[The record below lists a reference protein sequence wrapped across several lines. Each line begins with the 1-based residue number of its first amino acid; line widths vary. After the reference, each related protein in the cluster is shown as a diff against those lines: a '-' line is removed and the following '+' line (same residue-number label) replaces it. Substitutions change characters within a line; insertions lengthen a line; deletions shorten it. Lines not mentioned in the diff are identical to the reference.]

1 MNPLLKMAILA
12 GAPDLVQF
20 HLQRG
25 GDANHLDKDG
35 VSPLMYAATRGQV
48 EICRILLEAGA
59 DPFLKNRQ
67 GQNALALAR
76 LAGHRAVET
85 VLFEAVSKSVGRIIP
100 DEPDYPPESFVEE
113 EEFDAF
119 GWIAETETPS
129 PEGDPG
135 CLNDARALNQLLASH
150 VPIDT
155 DTDWSDVEIEL
166 PDLPARR
173 RGQSSIDD
181 AGLERIRHLLI
192 EGIRAGRVSRSDLG
206 YALRYDQSDLDGWE
220 PLLDRVLGDLGV
232 QIDDWVNEGQPPM
245 VTDMDPEQEH
255 PEELIADEALRFI
268 EYVLEQ
274 RMDPANCYQ
283 RDLNVFGL
291 LTAQGE
297 VTTHSIRGR
306 TFCRLRWWRLLMRFC
321 CPARCASY
329 ADRAAN
335 MRRCWFM
342 SPASL
347 RFRSKWPARSRH
359 ISGISGKG
367 CNDRSIICLWLNEWR
382 CSGSGISFRPAPGSM
397 TTSQVA

>member
-12 GAPDLVQF
+12 GASDLVQF
-20 HLQRG
+20 HLRCS
-25 GDANHLDKDG
+25 GDADRLDKDG
-35 VSPLMYAATRGQV
+35 VSALMYAAIRGQA

-67 GQNALALAR
+67 GQDALALAR
-76 LAGHRAVET
+76 SAGHHAVET

-100 DEPDYPPESFVEE
+100 DEPGYPPESFVEE

-192 EGIRAGRVSRSDLG
+192 EGIRASRVSRSDLE
-206 YALRYDQSDLDGWE
+206 YTLPHDEPDLD
-220 PLLDRVLGDLGV
+220 PHKSLLERVLGR
-232 QIDDWVNEGQPPM
+232 
-245 VTDMDPEQEH
+245 
-255 PEELIADEALRFI
+255 A
-268 EYVLEQ
+268 
-274 RMDPANCYQ
+274 
-283 RDLNVFGL
+283 
-291 LTAQGE
+291 
-297 VTTHSIRGR
+297 IRYGG
-306 TFCRLRWWRLLMRFC
+306 
-321 CPARCASY
+321 
-329 ADRAAN
+329 D
-335 MRRCWFM
+335 
-342 SPASL
+342 
-347 RFRSKWPARSRH
+347 
-359 ISGISGKG
+359 
-367 CNDRSIICLWLNEWR
+367 
-382 CSGSGISFRPAPGSM
+382 
-397 TTSQVA
+397 